1 MPYIGIY
8 LIDNDT
14 SNAGS
19 ELYAKERCQPVH
31 ISFIMHFSYF
41 YLLFTVSNFT
51 ELKIK
56 WFVSCENI
64 FISWLHKTRK
74 CVFSIMI
81 SYLVNVCVVLMI
93 LNTDQISCNR
103 FNWYW
108 RVSWVRSC
116 LGNKYHRSNPAN
128 YRCDWT
134 PFSSLVCLT
143 RCSLI
148 QSARM
153 CDVKGIPDLWLS
165 KCFTHTESYW
175 TLGSNSITVSLF
187 ISSTLWWQT
196 PLSVVYSED
205 QSCYHVPYRHQDM
218 YRYQAS

>member
-14 SNAGS
+14 SN
-19 ELYAKERCQPVH
+19 AKERCQPVH

-64 FISWLHKTRK
+64 FISWLHQTRK

-93 LNTDQISCNR
+93 LKTDQISCNR

-116 LGNKYHRSNPAN
+116 LGNKYHRSSPAN

-148 QSARM
+148 QSTRM
-153 CDVKGIPDLWLS
+153 CDVRAYRISDFQSVSPILN
-165 KCFTHTESYW
+165 HTE
-175 TLGSNSITVSLF
+175 L
-187 ISSTLWWQT
+187 
-196 PLSVVYSED
+196 
-205 QSCYHVPYRHQDM
+205 
-218 YRYQAS
+218 